1 MRKACIE
8 LMGGTKVA
16 CLFAGDL
23 GTGRCL
29 FMVVVSRDMNKEPTT
44 EQWAKALNRC
54 KEKAAE
60 LKYEV
65 TRIRGET
72 LAGAAVL

>member
-8 LMGGTKVA
+8 LIYTTKVA
-16 CLFAGDL
+16 CLQAGDL

-29 FMVVVSRDMNKEPTT
+29 FMVVVSEDMSKEPSP
-44 EQWAKALNRC
+44 EQWARALQRC
-54 KEKAAE
+54 KEKAVE

-65 TRIRGET
+65 SRIRGER
-72 LAGAAVL
+72 LAGL